1 MLGGYVFGLA
11 FGSFVGPICAGYI
24 AVNQGSWRWV
34 YWWGLILSGF
44 IGFAMFCTMEETFF
58 LRTMELSE
66 TSDRIPTINIS
77 TKIDLE
83 AKGEDKKA
91 QNLPPVDESVGES
104 FPLTGFR
111 FFGPI
116 WTVFPGT
123 SSDFLRR
130 LWRPLTVSVFPPV
143 LWVSLA

>member
-34 YWWGLILSGF
+34 YWWGLILSAF
-44 IGFAMFCTMEETFF
+44 IGLAMFCTMEETLF
-58 LRTMELSE
+58 LRTVELSE
-66 TSDRIPTINIS
+66 TSDRIPTTNIF
-77 TKIDLE
+77 TKTDLE
-83 AKGEDKKA
+83 AKGEDKQAK
-91 QNLPPVDESVGES
+91 NLPPVDESVGES
-104 FPLTGFR
+104 FPLTGFK

-123 SSDFLRR
+123 SSNFLRR
-130 LWRPLTVSVFPPV
+130 L
-143 LWVSLA
+143 